1 MTTATN
7 IKLNERTLNCL
18 QHIKLP
24 GDIHT
29 HSGKIEYLATH
40 YKKWQSTIALLE
52 SEILKYQS
60 MVKASKY
67 L

>member
-1 MTTATN
+1 MTTN
-7 IKLNERTLNCL
+7 IQLNEQTLDCL
-18 QHIKLP
+18 QHIQLP
-24 GDIHT
+24 GDIDT

-52 SEILKYQS
+52 SEVLKYQS
-60 MVKASKY
+60 IVHASKY